1 MDTPNKPGP
10 RPGGKHGT
18 KIVEG
23 KLIGRDKT
31 VVPPEEVY
39 KLAQIGC
46 KDHEIASWFGVNAD
60 TLRYHFKW
68 EIQKGREHL
77 KQSLRRA
84 QLDVALKGSAVMLI
98 WLGKNILGQSDSPQ
112 NADNIQPLPWL
123 TGHKTES
130 EDLET
135 SPEQATHT
143 DHELIA

>member
-46 KDHEIASWFGVNAD
+46 KDHEIADWFGVNAD

-98 WLGKNILGQSDSPQ
+98 WLGKNILGQSDHPQ

-130 EDLET
+130 EDLEI
-135 SPEQATHT
+135 SPDQATHT
-143 DHELIA
+143 DQQLAT

>member
-1 MDTPNKPGP
+1 MDTPIKPGP
-10 RPGGKHGT
+10 KPGGKHGT

-68 EIQKGREHL
+68 EIQKGREDL

-98 WLGKNILGQSDSPQ
+98 WLGKNILGQSDHPQ

-130 EDLET
+130 EDPET
-135 SPEQATHT
+135 SPDQATHT